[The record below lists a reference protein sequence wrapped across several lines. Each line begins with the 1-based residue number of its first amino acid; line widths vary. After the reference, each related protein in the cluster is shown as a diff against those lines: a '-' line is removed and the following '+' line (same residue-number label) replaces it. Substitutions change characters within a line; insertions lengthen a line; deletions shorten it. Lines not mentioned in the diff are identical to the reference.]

1 MRKMRTWRECLIEDL
16 ADREEAIHYLQAI
29 LDDYYTF
36 GHAVIV
42 REALQTV
49 VKAQGGISELAKH
62 TDILPQTL
70 ADALSDTDMPLVD
83 ALGTVLKTLGY
94 QLSIQPIV
102 DENANLTVTT
112 SEPSSAS
119 TTAHLSEEAVTSSK
133 RGSLI
138 KRVRWTAHGACL
150 LL

>member
-133 RGSLI
+133 GI
-138 KRVRWTAHGACL
+138 H
-150 LL
+150 

>member
-94 QLSIQPIV
+94 QLSLQPIV

-133 RGSLI
+133 GI
-138 KRVRWTAHGACL
+138 H
-150 LL
+150 

>member
-1 MRKMRTWRECLIEDL
+1 MREMRTWRECLIEDL

-36 GHAVIV
+36 GQAVIV

-102 DENANLTVTT
+102 DENANLTVAAN
-112 SEPSSAS
+112 ERDAAS
-119 TTAHLSEEAVTSSK
+119 TTAHLSEEAVTSQK
-133 RGSLI
+133 G
-138 KRVRWTAHGACL
+138 VH
-150 LL
+150 

>member
-70 ADALSDTDMPLVD
+70 ADALSNTDMPLID
-83 ALGTVLKTLGY
+83 ALGTVLNALGC

-102 DENANLTVTT
+102 DKNANLTAAT
-112 SEPSSAS
+112 SERGAAS
-119 TTAHLSEEAVTSSK
+119 TTAHLSEEAVTS
-133 RGSLI
+133 
-138 KRVRWTAHGACL
+138 
-150 LL
+150 